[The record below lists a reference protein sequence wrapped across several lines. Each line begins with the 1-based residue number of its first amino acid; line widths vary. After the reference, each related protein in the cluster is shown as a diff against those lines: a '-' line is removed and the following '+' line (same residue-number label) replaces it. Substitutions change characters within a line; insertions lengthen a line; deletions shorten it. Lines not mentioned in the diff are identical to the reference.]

1 MVYIYAVN
9 KMSLSIA
16 ASEGVNELHPPVVGE
31 LSSVAAR
38 TVKIPEITLT
48 VLKTMDIYRS
58 QLSNLI
64 TTGKADF
71 ATIRKAE
78 RECYFGHHSK
88 GGVQPLLSTTGFVS
102 GYGKD
107 VAAGTCELR
116 ITATGVYFFSK
127 VQVILDK
134 KLADLLGI
142 SEVPRVLIHVPV
154 QWGPPSVSIYCD
166 LVDPNK
172 SYEGGKPSYLLAK
185 VEPLKLQGP
194 SVWHLRPFYLPVDP
208 TKRNLFRV
216 WTVPTTRAE
225 VLLELCI

>member
-1 MVYIYAVN
+1 
-9 KMSLSIA
+9 MSLSIA
-16 ASEGVNELHPPVVGE
+16 ASEGINELHHPVVGE

-38 TVKIPEITLT
+38 TVKIPEVTLT
-48 VLKTMDIYRS
+48 LLKTMDIYFFALDS
-58 QLSNLI
+58 LQLARI
-64 TTGKADF
+64 HEGKADF
-71 ATIRKAE
+71 ATIRKAKGNILVSIPKGE
-78 RECYFGHHSK
+78 YNLHCLQQAIVYGH
-88 GGVQPLLSTTGFVS
+88 
-102 GYGKD
+102 GKD

-127 VQVILDK
+127 VQVILDI

-172 SYEGGKPSYLLAK
+172 SYEGGKPSYLLTK

-194 SVWHLRPFYLPVDP
+194 SVWHLRPFYIPLDP
-208 TKRNLFRV
+208 TKRNFFRV
-216 WTVPTTRAE
+216 WTVPTTKVE
-225 VLLELCI
+225 VLLEFCI

>member
-1 MVYIYAVN
+1 
-9 KMSLSIA
+9 MSLSIE
-16 ASEGVNELHPPVVGE
+16 ASEGANELHPPVVGE

-48 VLKTMDIYRS
+48 VLKTMDIYFFALNS
-58 QLSNLI
+58 WEKLNLI
-64 TTGKADF
+64 REGKADF
-71 ATIRKAE
+71 ATIRKAKGNILVSIPKE
-78 RECYFGHHSK
+78 EYNLHCLQQAIVYGH
-88 GGVQPLLSTTGFVS
+88 
-102 GYGKD
+102 GKD

-127 VQVILDK
+127 VQVILDS
-134 KLADLLGI
+134 KLAALLGI

-172 SYEGGKPSYLLAK
+172 SYEGGKPSYLLVK

>member
-1 MVYIYAVN
+1 
-9 KMSLSIA
+9 MSLSIA
-16 ASEGVNELHPPVVGE
+16 ASEGVNELHPPVDGD

-38 TVKIPEITLT
+38 TVKIPEIKLT
-48 VLKTMDIYRS
+48 ILRPTYIYRFKLDPL
-58 QLSNLI
+58 QLERIRS
-64 TTGKADF
+64 GSADLY
-71 ATIRKAE
+71 TIRKAQGPVLVTIPKGE
-78 RECYFGHHSK
+78 YNLHCLQQAIVYGH
-88 GGVQPLLSTTGFVS
+88 
-102 GYGKD
+102 GKD
-107 VAAGTCELR
+107 VTAGTCELR

-127 VQVILDK
+127 EQVILEVNV
-134 KLADLLGI
+134 AHLLEI

-166 LVDPNK
+166 LVTPNN
-172 SYEGGKPSYLLAK
+172 SYEHGKPSCLLAK